1 MHDLRA
7 LLDAL
12 PVPPPASPGGA
23 GYRLPSAHLLGA
35 ELPQGHLH
43 VWSAPPS
50 AGKTAF
56 LLGLGLDA
64 ARRGR
69 GVLLATYDLPASTL
83 ALRLLAME
91 SGVPLAEIDAGSFS
105 PPSVAALAAARAR
118 LSVLPLTIL
127 EARGLTAE
135 SLDDRLVRAPRRVD
149 VLGVDYVEA
158 VVRAP
163 GSPLAASFR
172 DLSAIAQRRWVAVV
186 AIARAAP
193 SDLHIPEGSAPAD
206 RVGWIEPAG
215 ASGGCEATILSNRHG
230 PRASCQIRLDA
241 ASARWLAD

>member
-1 MHDLRA
+1 MHELRA

-12 PVPPPASPGGA
+12 PIPPAAPAGGE
-23 GYRLPSAHLLGA
+23 GYSLPAAHLLGA

-56 LLGLGLDA
+56 LLGLALDA

-69 GVLLATYDLPASTL
+69 GVLLATYDLPAPTL

-91 SGVPLAEIDAGSFS
+91 SGVPLAEIDHGRLGAD
-105 PPSVAALAAARAR
+105 AALAVARARAR
-118 LSVLPLTIL
+118 LAALPLSIL
-127 EARGLTAE
+127 EARGLTAA

-158 VVRAP
+158 VVRP
-163 GSPLAASFR
+163 SGSPLGATFR
-172 DLSAIAQRRWVAVV
+172 DLSSLAPRRWVAVV
-186 AIARAAP
+186 AIARTSPAER
-193 SDLHIPEGSAPAD
+193 LLPEGAAPAD
-206 RVGWIEPAG
+206 RVGWLEPDRRA
-215 ASGGCEATILSNRHG
+215 GGCEATILANRHG
-230 PRASCQIRLDA
+230 ERRSCHLRLDA
-241 ASARWLAD
+241 AAVRWLAE